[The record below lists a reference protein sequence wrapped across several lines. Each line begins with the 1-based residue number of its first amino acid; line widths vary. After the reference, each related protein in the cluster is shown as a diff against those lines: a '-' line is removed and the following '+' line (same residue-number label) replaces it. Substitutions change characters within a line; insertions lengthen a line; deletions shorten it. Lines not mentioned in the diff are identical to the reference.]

1 MDGDMI
7 DPAESRMTD
16 EELADPQHGGRRS
29 HAADG
34 RDVHDDDERASEID
48 DITDSLR
55 RPLASHDEPDR
66 GEMAEDELAD
76 AVSEARDEFDVDV
89 AALVAQSDEYKDL
102 AQRVQADFDNFRRRS
117 QAQAQADAERAT
129 GRLAEALL
137 PVLDA
142 AEAAYLRH
150 PDEVGPLLNQMLT
163 ELKKHGLEAVDLEG
177 QPFDPE
183 VAEAVAHEPGDGGD
197 PVVAEVLR
205 SGYLWKGRVLRAAMV
220 KTKD

>member
-29 HAADG
+29 HAEDG
-34 RDVHDDDERASEID
+34 HDVHDDDERASEID

-55 RPLASHDEPDR
+55 RPPASHDEPDR
-66 GEMAEDELAD
+66 GELAEDELAD